1 VDCDDTRSC
10 VTTNCTKVDWY
21 LDKDSD
27 GSYAEK
33 KNEYKSCKPIGSWN
47 LTSNKGLDCDDNR
60 VCVTTNCT
68 KVDWYLDNDGDFW
81 YAEKKNDYKSCSP
94 DNSFKWNTTSNK
106 GLDCNDNIYDI
117 YNLPVNC
124 VGNDNNPRYRTNPF
138 VW

>member
-68 KVDWYLDNDGDFW
+68 KVDWYLDNDANHVVQIIVLNGIQHLTKVLIVMIIFMTFII
-81 YAEKKNDYKSCSP
+81 YLLTVLEMIITPATARILSCG
-94 DNSFKWNTTSNK
+94 SF
-106 GLDCNDNIYDI
+106 L
-117 YNLPVNC
+117 
-124 VGNDNNPRYRTNPF
+124 
-138 VW
+138 